1 LALLIVVVSDQAIRL
16 MHDTDA
22 SDSTK
27 HLVEFG
33 VGETELSTAFHDLD
47 DLLRYYHSGAFALPR
62 LIRGSAGQV

>member
-1 LALLIVVVSDQAIRL
+1 M